1 MKYCQKCGAELKDE
15 DVFCPKCGHNTNESV
30 KAEVVDKPAK
40 KRDDS
45 LMVVAEVFCIIC
57 TVLAGFAII
66 PLCWMILI
74 SRRRKRIICMNNFC
88 LEIKHIDNK
97 TGAIYGILHTPHGDC
112 EVPMF
117 MPVGTLATVK
127 SLSPEELHDMGAGV
141 ILANT
146 YHLSIR
152 PGADLV
158 AKAGG
163 LHKFMNWDGPILTD
177 SGGFQVFSLAEN
189 RKISEEGVHFK
200 NEYTK
205 KSTERTL
212 RWAKRGLEAHKRE
225 DQALFGIVQGG
236 DYEDLRKMCA
246 AELSKMDFP
255 GYSIG
260 GTSIGEPKD
269 VCFRMIDYA
278 VKYLPQD
285 KPRYLMGVGS
295 IDYLLGGIAR
305 GIDMFD
311 CVLPTRLARHGALIT
326 HTGRVN
332 IRDAKY
338 KEDFTP
344 LDSQCDCYCCKN
356 YTKAYLRHL
365 YVCDE
370 IFGKRLLSIHNIR
383 FLINLMEGAREAIKE
398 DRFEEYMNI
407 TLAAFGDARGF

>member
-1 MKYCQKCGAELKDE
+1 MKDFY
-15 DVFCPKCGHNTNESV
+15 
-30 KAEVVDKPAK
+30 
-40 KRDDS
+40 
-45 LMVVAEVFCIIC
+45 
-57 TVLAGFAII
+57 
-66 PLCWMILI
+66 
-74 SRRRKRIICMNNFC
+74 
-88 LEIKHIDNK
+88 LEIKHIDK
-97 TGAIYGILHTPHGDC
+97 QTGARYGILHTPHGDV

-146 YHLSIR
+146 YHLSLR
-152 PGADLV
+152 PGADIV

-177 SGGFQVFSLAEN
+177 SGGFQVFSLAER
-189 RKISEEGVHFK
+189 RKITEEGVSFK
-200 NEYTK
+200 NHLNGDQLFFSPEVAIDIQEKLGADIIMSFDECIPYPSDYEYTK

-212 RWAKRGLEAHKRE
+212 RWAKRGQVAHKRD

-236 DYEDLRKMCA
+236 DYEYLRKMCA
-246 AELSKMDFP
+246 EELAKMDFP

-260 GTSIGEPKD
+260 GTSIGEPKE
-269 VCFRMIDYA
+269 VCFRMIDWA
-278 VKYLPQD
+278 VKFLPSD

-311 CVLPTRLARHGALIT
+311 CVLPTRLARHGALMT
-326 HTGRVN
+326 HSGRVN
-332 IRDAKY
+332 IRDAQY
-338 KEDFTP
+338 KEDFSK
-344 LDSQCDCYCCKN
+344 LDDKCDCYCCKN

-383 FLINLMEGAREAIKE
+383 FLISLMEEARKAIQE
-398 DRFEEYMNI
+398 DRFGDFMKVTI
-407 TLAAFGDARGF
+407 AAFGDERGF